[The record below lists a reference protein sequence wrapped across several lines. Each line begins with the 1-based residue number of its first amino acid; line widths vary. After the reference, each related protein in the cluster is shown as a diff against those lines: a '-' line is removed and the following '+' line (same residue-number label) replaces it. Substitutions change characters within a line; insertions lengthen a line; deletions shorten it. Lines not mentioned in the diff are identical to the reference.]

1 MPADLKSIRILMP
14 SHFNAHAAARIEAE
28 FDAVTIDDPD
38 PALISTEKLAGI
50 RGIAAGLGPS
60 WIPVIDALPSLEIV
74 ANFGVGYDPKSSLH
88 AIDKGVCVT
97 HTPTVLDEEVADT
110 ALALLLNTV
119 REFWFAEKWLRDGK
133 WEKEGNYPLTGL
145 SLRERKVGIYGL
157 GRIGKAIARRVEAF
171 GLSVSYHNRSR
182 AADVDYPYYETLE
195 GLASAVDTLIC
206 VVPGTPE
213 TRHTVNAAILRALG
227 PSGVLVNIGRGTVVD
242 ESALVAAL
250 RDGIIAAA
258 GLDVFEDEPHVPAE
272 LAAMKNVCLL
282 PHVGSASQHTRRL
295 MADLVVDN
303 LVSWFSKGEALTA
316 VPEAK
321 SAGLAKRKNG

>member
-1 MPADLKSIRILMP
+1 MSADLKSIAILMP
-14 SHFNAHAAARIEAE
+14 ARFNGHAAARIKAE
-28 FDAVTIDDPD
+28 FDAVTIDNPD
-38 PALISTEKLAGI
+38 PALIPPEKLAGI
-50 RGIAAGLGPS
+50 RGIATGLGPS
-60 WIPVIDALPSLEIV
+60 WIPVIDALPSLEIA

-88 AIDKGVCVT
+88 AIEKGICVT

-110 ALALLLNTV
+110 ALALLLNAV
-119 REFWFAEKWLRDGK
+119 REFWFAEQWLRDGN
-133 WEKEGNYPLTGL
+133 WEKQGDYPLTSL
-145 SLRERKVGIYGL
+145 SLRDRKVGIYGL

-171 GLSVSYHNRSR
+171 GMQISYHNRSR
-182 AADVDYPYYETLE
+182 AGDVDYPYHETLE

-213 TRHTVNAAILRALG
+213 TRHTVDATILRALG
-227 PSGVLVNIGRGTVVD
+227 PTGVLVNIGRGSVVD
-242 ESALVAAL
+242 EPALIAAL
-250 RDGIIAAA
+250 RDGVIAAA
-258 GLDVFEDEPHVPAE
+258 GLDVFENEPHVPAE

-316 VPEAK
+316 VPEAR
-321 SAGLAKRKNG
+321 SANLSKRKD